1 MAVNLDELRAL
12 PMSEKLRLVEL
23 LWDELGASTEPI
35 PLPDWVTTEAK
46 KRLDEML
53 TDRSV
58 GLTHEEAWQR
68 IDLRNG

>member
-1 MAVNLDELRAL
+1 MAVNIDELRAL
-12 PMSEKLRLVEL
+12 PVSEKLRLCEL

-35 PLPDWVTTEAK
+35 PLPSWVGIEAT

-53 TDRSV
+53 TDPSL

-68 IDLRNG
+68 IDQRKG